1 VKVKKIVVGTKRG
14 KTMSNLSEE
23 EIIDIVKKEITN
35 TYTERKTKALQCLLD
50 LYINQKEE
58 LEYYKQK
65 EKDEFEE
72 RDRWE

>member
-1 VKVKKIVVGTKRG
+1 MT
-14 KTMSNLSEE
+14 EE

-35 TYTERKTKALQCLLD
+35 TYAERKAKALQGLLD
-50 LYINQKEE
+50 LYKTQKEE

>member
-1 VKVKKIVVGTKRG
+1 
-14 KTMSNLSEE
+14 MLSED
-23 EIIDIVKKEITN
+23 EIIEVITYKLNMKNTDVYAPILYDEIQSLLN
-35 TYTERKTKALQCLLD
+35 LYKT
-50 LYINQKEE
+50 QKEE